1 MLLGLTGG
9 IATGKSTFGRIL
21 ADKYPF
27 VTFDADAYVHELLA
41 KNPDVIEAIRTN
53 FGNSA
58 FTPTGHIDRAA
69 LRTIV
74 FQNSLQRQALE
85 KILHPRVR
93 ERLHTIRTNC
103 IQNGHALLVDI
114 PLLFETGAETAFDAT
129 VLVAA
134 SQSTQESR
142 IAARGHNKTT
152 THAMLASQWPMSKK
166 IKAASY
172 VVWNDGT
179 KAALTYQ
186 AALLLA
192 AISLATTNSK

>member
-41 KNPDVIEAIRTN
+41 QNPDVIEAIQTT
-53 FGNSA
+53 FGNSV

-69 LRTIV
+69 LRRIV
-74 FQNSLQRQALE
+74 FQNSSQREALE
-85 KILHPRVR
+85 LILHPRVR
-93 ERLHTIRTNC
+93 ERWHTIRANC
-103 IQNGHALLVDI
+103 IQSGRALLADI
-114 PLLFETGAETAFDAT
+114 PLLFETGAEAAFDAT

-152 THAMLASQWPMSKK
+152 TQAMLASQWPMPKK

-172 VVWNDGT
+172 VVWNDGN
-179 KAALTYQ
+179 KEGLACQ
-186 AALLLA
+186 ADVLLK
-192 AISLATTNSK
+192 AISPHLN